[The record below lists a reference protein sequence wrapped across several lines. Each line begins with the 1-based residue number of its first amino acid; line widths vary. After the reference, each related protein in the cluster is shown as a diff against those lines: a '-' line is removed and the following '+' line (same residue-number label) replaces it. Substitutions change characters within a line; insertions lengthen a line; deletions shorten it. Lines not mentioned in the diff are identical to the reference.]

1 MLLENLN
8 KKIIEQENQIKKLNK
23 DIKKIIEENGNRLKL
38 KRENEFDILDKIN
51 EKENQAKKETEKLNI
66 YRKALLLKKKHI
78 NNYMSFHFNEAIKKL
93 SLNEEQ
99 INKRNIS
106 KIKKELSNNDLFEN
120 VSIVFIDYCFKIYT
134 NENTYELYNFHKY
147 NKDYTKEIFQP
158 RELQECNIQDDKYYI
173 SLARNILKKQDSF
186 NKKFFK
192 LKTEVESYCKEIEE
206 SEQVYLSS
214 YLKDIYNGFEFIQ
227 F

>member
-8 KKIIEQENQIKKLNK
+8 KKIIEQENQIKKSNK
-23 DIKKIIEENGNRLKL
+23 DIKKIIEENGKRFEL
-38 KRENEFDILDKIN
+38 KRENKFDLLDKIN
-51 EKENQAKKETEKLNI
+51 EKESQVKKETKKLNI
-66 YRKALLLKKKHI
+66 YRKAFLLKKKHI

-93 SLNEEQ
+93 SLEGEP
-99 INKRNIS
+99 INKRNIN

-120 VSIVFIDYCFKIYT
+120 VTISFFDYSFHIYT
-134 NENTYELYNFHKY
+134 NCETYELYNFDK
-147 NKDYTKEIFQP
+147 NGDSWKNRVFQV
-158 RELQECNIQDDKYYI
+158 RELQECDIQDDKYYI
-173 SLARNILKKQDSF
+173 TLARNILKKQDSF
-186 NKKFFK
+186 NKRFFK

>member
-23 DIKKIIEENGNRLKL
+23 EIRKIIEENGKRFEL
-38 KRENEFDILDKIN
+38 KRENKFDILDKIE
-51 EKENQAKKETEKLNI
+51 EKENKAKKETEKLNI
-66 YRKALLLKKKHI
+66 YRKALILKKRHVTKH
-78 NNYMSFHFNEAIKKL
+78 MEFLFNEAIKKL
-93 SLNEEQ
+93 KLEEKD

-106 KIKKELSNNDLFEN
+106 KIKKELDNEKVFEN
-120 VSIVFIDYCFKIYT
+120 STITYVDYSFRVYT
-134 NENTYELYNFHKY
+134 NINTYDLYNFDGY
-147 NKDYTKEIFQP
+147 NGNWKNRVFQP

>member
-8 KKIIEQENQIKKLNK
+8 KKIIEQENQIKKSNK
-23 DIKKIIEENGNRLKL
+23 DIKKIIEENGKRFEL
-38 KRENEFDILDKIN
+38 KRENKFDLLDKIN
-51 EKENQAKKETEKLNI
+51 EKESQVKKETKKLNI
-66 YRKALLLKKKHI
+66 YRKAFLLKKKHI

-93 SLNEEQ
+93 SLEGEP
-99 INKRNIS
+99 INKRNIN

-120 VSIVFIDYCFKIYT
+120 VTISFFDYSFHIYT
-134 NENTYELYNFHKY
+134 NCETYELYNFDK
-147 NKDYTKEIFQP
+147 NGDSWKNRVFQV
-158 RELQECNIQDDKYYI
+158 RELQECDIQDDEYYI
-173 SLARNILKKQDSF
+173 TLARNILKKQDSF
-186 NKKFFK
+186 NKRFFK

>member
-8 KKIIEQENQIKKLNK
+8 KKIIEQENQIKKSNK
-23 DIKKIIEENGNRLKL
+23 DIKKIIEENGKRFEL
-38 KRENEFDILDKIN
+38 KRENKFDLLDKIN
-51 EKENQAKKETEKLNI
+51 EKESQVKKETKKLNI
-66 YRKALLLKKKHI
+66 YRKAFLLKKKHI

-93 SLNEEQ
+93 SLEGEP
-99 INKRNIS
+99 INKGNIN

-120 VSIVFIDYCFKIYT
+120 VTISFFDYSFHIYT
-134 NENTYELYNFHKY
+134 NCETYELYNFDK
-147 NKDYTKEIFQP
+147 NGDSWKNRVFQV
-158 RELQECNIQDDKYYI
+158 RELQECDIQDDKYYI
-173 SLARNILKKQDSF
+173 TLARNILKKQDSF
-186 NKKFFK
+186 NKRFFK